1 MKGMLLIT
9 LVLSLVP
16 LSGDTSDLEIRT
28 VAGAVLCTTPFQLR
42 KSIVAAHRDEAAR
55 VRQLGCTVTGDGV
68 KAIVTDRSAPFA
80 GPWQVRLMPE
90 GAPAVTMWGY
100 ASSFKSKTG
109 EPLSLNY
116 DATFRIAPKTTELS
130 HLRELTK

>member
-1 MKGMLLIT
+1 MKHPLPIA

-16 LSGDTSDLEIRT
+16 LGAETSNLEIRT

-42 KSIVAAHRDEAAR
+42 KAIVAAHRGEAAR
-55 VRQLGCTVTGDGV
+55 VRQLGCTVTGEGV

-90 GAPAVTMWGY
+90 GAPAITMWGY
-100 ASSFKSKTG
+100 TSSFKSKFG
-109 EPLSLNY
+109 EPL
-116 DATFRIAPKTTELS
+116 
-130 HLRELTK
+130 